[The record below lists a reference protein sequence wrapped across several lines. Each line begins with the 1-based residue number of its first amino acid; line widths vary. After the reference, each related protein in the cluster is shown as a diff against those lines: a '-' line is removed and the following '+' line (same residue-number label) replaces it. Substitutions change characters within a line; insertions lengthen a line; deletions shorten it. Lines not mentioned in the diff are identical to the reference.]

1 MTDYPPSQNSGY
13 SSVYGDPLASGST
26 AYPLNNQATVQP
38 PLEVSQAVAG
48 KNGFYKTPCNCI
60 TGCIVVSFFITGVGV
75 FLFMLVMGISS
86 GETEQI
92 LFAFI
97 PLIFAVIATIL
108 GSCSS
113 LYVTINIS
121 PTFGNIV
128 INKKKMCFCF
138 SKQEILQINDV
149 QQVIVQTDPHTTYK
163 INGVRYNAF
172 EVIFKLVDGRS
183 VVGCSGII
191 DKNGEGRRAFQIIR
205 ECLPQK
211 VGYGGNLAY

>member
-1 MTDYPPSQNSGY
+1 MADYPPSQNSGY

-113 LYVTINIS
+113 HYVTINIS

-128 INKKKMCFCF
+128 INKKKMCFFF

-149 QQVIVQTDPHTTYK
+149 Q
-163 INGVRYNAF
+163 
-172 EVIFKLVDGRS
+172 
-183 VVGCSGII
+183 
-191 DKNGEGRRAFQIIR
+191 
-205 ECLPQK
+205 
-211 VGYGGNLAY
+211 